1 MGSKTSLFGDS
12 PQGKLFPAEGAPF
25 LSLDSSGGSF
35 DCEEAGGFVCRLSG
49 FISSLV
55 VTASSSCFLLSLLT
69 GMVLNTQ
76 RWHKA
81 LGWQQLHQCALN
93 CHSGRSGSENNTAD

>member
-1 MGSKTSLFGDS
+1 MGSKTSLFGDL
-12 PQGKLFPAEGAPF
+12 PRGKLFPAEGAPF
-25 LSLDSSGGSF
+25 LNLDSSGGSF
-35 DCEEAGGFVCRLSG
+35 DCEEAGGFVCRLFG

-81 LGWQQLHQCALN
+81 LGWQQLHQGALN
-93 CHSGRSGSENNTAD
+93 CHSGRSCLLE